1 MKINRKQRIQYLF
14 QNSFFI
20 LVFVALIFLLGV
32 VANQYVFVKD
42 MTQASRSVLTKGSIE
57 ILKKMEKI
65 RKTNFSMSFEFY
77 NVLDRKNKKL
87 FFLFLF
93 DVI

>member
-1 MKINRKQRIQYLF
+1 MKKYKVEIIKEGMLGTI
-14 QNSFFI
+14 FF
-20 LVFVALIFLLGV
+20 
-32 VANQYVFVKD
+32 
-42 MTQASRSVLTKGSIE
+42 GSSKLP
-57 ILKKMEKI
+57 LKKMEKI